1 MDRLLRPEVVTNGG
15 SDMTENYVSLW
26 DFLDGDY
33 SSCEES
39 LESSLE
45 VATRDLYESKT
56 FDNLYRLLDEA
67 ATGMLNK
74 FSKKTVRVNLPKKVF
89 NEFKE
94 TFFEEFEEFEKAME
108 MDIDYISPL
117 VSKETIKEWLSQVEI
132 KEEIRK

>member
-1 MDRLLRPEVVTNGG
+1 
-15 SDMTENYVSLW
+15 MTENYVSLW